1 MPLAPARALLGRSS
15 VWLVLLPIGATVG
28 TRRFYEAVNPNFDSV
43 GLGKRKMGQGGSDG
57 PPEEAY
63 MLGVILKQ
71 GKANVECIVEM
82 NAVIYDYGLQ
92 NGSLYSG
99 EQPSTRCL
107 VDTVGGFAAPIF
119 FSLGEAV
126 PYGQPGNVEV
136 KKSRGDVEK
145 SAAKKDS
152 NEQRK
157 RTQPHDQIADDQPG
171 GSITFRQFSS
181 APAARPSS
189 ACTSKEKALGYTPV
203 CGTKPGGFGGD
214 VLGSVPKL
222 TLTNFFLEISGEKT
236 RMSRGNVPATRV
248 LAGEQK
254 TGMTKL
260 QTGLNTQRS
269 RGCSAACAVTFKLRE
284 VFGLR
289 EGRGLMD
296 RFEDRHEH
304 QSYRG
309 DTLTAQTTTKLT
321 DLIPPTHP
329 TLHLPS
335 IRIGSRGLAV
345 VGVRLEGEGD
355 SQPAYT
361 AGLQVSNQARSKKL
375 ATKRSEQ
382 MFTGNALEHNDR
394 GVVESSVG
402 HSEDVSACPASDT
415 QAFGVSECPTTGQ
428 SDRQPLDSGLLTVG
442 QSDIPAFPTVS
453 SRQWSVRAG
462 KAGLC
467 YSVTPA
473 TEKGLDTAGR
483 PRCDWDW
490 WVMWIVP
497 HAAGQKSLTLLIDS

>member
-1 MPLAPARALLGRSS
+1 
-15 VWLVLLPIGATVG
+15 
-28 TRRFYEAVNPNFDSV
+28 
-43 GLGKRKMGQGGSDG
+43 
-57 PPEEAY
+57 
-63 MLGVILKQ
+63 
-71 GKANVECIVEM
+71 M

-136 KKSRGDVEK
+136 IIQVKKGRGDVEK

-157 RTQPHDQIADDQPG
+157 RTQPHNQIADDQPR

-222 TLTNFFLEISGEKT
+222 MLTNFFLEISGEKT

-248 LAGEQK
+248 LAGEQT

-260 QTGLNTQRS
+260 QTVLNTQRS
-269 RGCSAACAVTFKLRE
+269 RGCSAACVVTFKLRK

-296 RFEDRHEH
+296 DDNE
-304 QSYRG
+304 
-309 DTLTAQTTTKLT
+309 TT

-335 IRIGSRGLAV
+335 IHIGSRGLAV
-345 VGVRLEGEGD
+345 IGVHLEGEGD

-361 AGLQVSNQARSKKL
+361 PVCGIEPGAFEEVSDEKIRTSKGTHQPPGKYDVNSDVGKVRVRSCVC
-375 ATKRSEQ
+375 ATRHTPA
-382 MFTGNALEHNDR
+382 MFMGNVLEHNDG

-402 HSEDVSACPASDT
+402 HSDDVLACPALDT

-428 SDRQPLDSGLLTVG
+428 SDHRPLDSGLLTVR
-442 QSDIPAFPTVS
+442 QSDIPAFPTAG
-453 SRQWSVRAG
+453 SRQWSVRVG

-467 YSVTPA
+467 YSVMPA
-473 TEKGLDTAGR
+473 TEKGLDTAGQ
-483 PRCDWDW
+483 PRCDRDW